1 MGYNNSAVSSMTHHQ
16 ANCQNLHKSPHNL
29 NLPSILIPKLRERIT
44 VARTVRNVGPATSIY
59 RSRIEAPPGVEVLV
73 KPEILTF
80 NSTVTKLKFK
90 VLFRPKLKLQGR
102 YGFGNL
108 IWEDGIHFVKI
119 PLAVRIVV
127 DDFYVDA

>member
-1 MGYNNSAVSSMTHHQ
+1 MAQHR
-16 ANCQNLHKSPHNL
+16 ANCHNLHKSPHNL

-44 VARTVRNVGPATSIY
+44 VIRTVTNVGPATSIY
-59 RSRIEAPPGVEVLV
+59 QSRIQAPPGVEVSV
-73 KPEILTF
+73 KPEVLIF

-90 VLFRPKLKLQGR
+90 VVFRPKLKLQGR

-108 IWEDGIHFVKI
+108 IWEDGIHSVKI
-119 PLAVRIVV
+119 PLAVRIVA